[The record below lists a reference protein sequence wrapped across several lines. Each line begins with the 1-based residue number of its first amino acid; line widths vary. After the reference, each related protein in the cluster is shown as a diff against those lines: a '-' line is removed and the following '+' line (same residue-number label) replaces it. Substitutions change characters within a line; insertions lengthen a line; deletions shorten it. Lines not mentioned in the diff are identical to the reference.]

1 MFTENEEKN
10 YENVCIDAYKIL
22 EGTPGVL
29 DEAVFDYALG
39 VAKLISESNFLE
51 ERRALAK
58 HALSEIQEVHGQLT
72 VEEQKEFFNVL
83 QTNIEGVNMPAF
95 LGENFAK
102 PTQLVTSIHQVKEG
116 DYLVCENDDIKTT
129 VIVTEVYDR
138 NPGLGFSYRHV
149 TQNLTES
156 EEQFAD
162 EREVRGCAVRAF
174 YETAKR

>member
-10 YENVCIDAYKIL
+10 YKNVCIDAYKIL
-22 EGTPGVL
+22 EGSPGVL

-39 VAKLISESNFLE
+39 AAKLISESNLVE
-51 ERRALAK
+51 ERKDLAK
-58 HALSEIQEVHGQLT
+58 HALNEIQKIHGELT
-72 VEEQKEFFNVL
+72 VEEQKEFCNVL
-83 QTNIEGVNMPAF
+83 QTNIEGVNMPVF
-95 LGENFAK
+95 MGENFAAS
-102 PTQLVTSIHQVKEG
+102 TQLVTSIHQVSKG
-116 DYLVCENDDIKTT
+116 DYLVCDNDDVKTT

>member
-51 ERRALAK
+51 E
-58 HALSEIQEVHGQLT
+58 IQEIHGQLT

-116 DYLVCENDDIKTT
+116 DYLVCENDDVKTT

>member
-10 YENVCIDAYKIL
+10 YKNVCIDAYKIL
-22 EGTPGVL
+22 EGSQGVL

-39 VAKLISESNFLE
+39 AAKLISESNFVE
-51 ERRALAK
+51 ERKDLAK
-58 HALSEIQEVHGQLT
+58 HALNEIQKIHGELT
-72 VEEQKEFFNVL
+72 VEEQKEFCNVL
-83 QTNIEGVNMPAF
+83 QTNIEGVNMPVF
-95 LGENFAK
+95 MGENFAAS
-102 PTQLVTSIHQVKEG
+102 TQLVTSIHQVSKG
-116 DYLVCENDDIKTT
+116 DYLVCDNDDVKTT

-138 NPGLGFSYRHV
+138 NPSLGFSYRHV